1 MTQIKHER
9 STQDLVRAAVSG
21 WLGTALE
28 FMDFQLYSLGAALVF
43 HEIFFPE
50 QSAAMALILA
60 MGTYG
65 AGYIARI
72 IGAFVFGKMGDRI
85 GRKKVLFITITMMG
99 ICTTLIGVL
108 PTYAQIGIFAPVLLV
123 TLRIIQGLGAGA
135 EISGAG
141 TMLAEYAPK
150 GKRGIIS
157 SLVAMGTNCGTLS
170 ATAIWAVMF
179 FALEREQL
187 IAWGWRIPFLASV
200 VVMIFAIWLRMNLKE
215 SPVFE
220 KVSEG
225 EKSPALTPAS
235 ENTLGAMFTS
245 KSFWLATGLRFGQ
258 AGNSGLIQTPHQ
270 PLTAP
275 GIIVEALARRKAAGL
290 PAFTVMS
297 CDNMPENGHVT
308 RQVVTAYAREVDAEL
323 AIWIEQNVT
332 FPSTMVD
339 RIVPAVTPETLDKIE
354 QLTGVRDPAGVACEP
369 FRQWVIEDTF
379 VAGRPLWENAGATL
393 VADVVPFE
401 EMKLRMLNGS
411 HSFLAYL
418 GYLAGY
424 QHINDCM
431 ADDNYRLTAQALM
444 LREQAPTLKV
454 QGVDLQRY
462 ADQLIARYRNP
473 ALRHRTWQIA
483 MDGSQKLPQRM
494 LDSVRWH
501 LANHS
506 DFDLLALGVAGWMRY
521 VGGVDEQG
529 KAIDVSD
536 PLLPVIQR
544 AVANS
549 EEGASRV
556 KALLGMAEIFGNDL
570 PQAARFTQ
578 KVQEAYDSLLTYGA
592 KASVAKYA
600 ERLK

>member
-258 AGNSGLIQTPHQ
+258 AG
-270 PLTAP
+270 
-275 GIIVEALARRKAAGL
+275 L

-411 HSFLAYL
+411 HSFMAYL

-529 KAIDVSD
+529 KAIDISD